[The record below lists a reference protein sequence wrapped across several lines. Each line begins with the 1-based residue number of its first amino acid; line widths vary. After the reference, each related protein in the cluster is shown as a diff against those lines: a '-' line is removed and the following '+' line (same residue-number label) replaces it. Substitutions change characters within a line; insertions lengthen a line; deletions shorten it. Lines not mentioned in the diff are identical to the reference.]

1 MSNRPLEQRK
11 IKFVQATAQVAS
23 EVKPE
28 RRILRTAA
36 YCRVSTES
44 KEQETSFNSQVTHY
58 TDKIGSNPDWT
69 LVGIYADPAVSGTSR
84 RNRTQFDEM
93 LYDCIH
99 GKIDQIITKSMSRF
113 ARNQLDCLAV
123 IRLLKG
129 LHPPV
134 SVIFED
140 DKIDS
145 TDLSTEVVMTIFSM
159 LAEQESAKKSDNVK
173 WGFDRRREQGHYL
186 TPVKNLLGYDKT
198 QAFHKDDREMIIVE
212 DEAKTV
218 RCIFTMFLI
227 GYKLSEIA
235 HQLTL
240 AGVSTSKGNT
250 IWNTGSVLG
259 ILKNERYAGDVRT
272 NKTYRENYRIH
283 RTVRNKGEH
292 EYIYETDHH
301 PAIVSHAEY
310 EMAQKLIASHRYG
323 YDPYVTGAYC
333 LRVIGGGLFKGFIP
347 INIHWAG
354 SDLSE
359 YMELARRAEQDQT
372 SELRMKKVRCFPGFE
387 VVRPEDVAH
396 GNKPSL
402 RITPRTLAFNSA
414 CLSLADD
421 GASDYIEFLL
431 NPLEKLIAVR
441 FTEEQ
446 MPGAVRWRKVVDGK
460 KVAVA
465 IGCACFTEL
474 LYQLMQWPKL
484 WNTTVLGQ
492 PFFKNGEMVLLFGLE
507 NYEINALPYEKV
519 KKKASRSSTDVY
531 YDIELMIAQQIE
543 LLHQKK
549 EDEVSVEETAAEENV
564 ETPVTP
570 RRKKLH
576 QGAWCDSF
584 GQKSEVAE
592 FDYRRYQFYHMN
604 AWDVNAN
611 GIIVPE
617 FDHHVDIT
625 DEQLQSRLAAVQQK
639 EKAGVIANG

>member
-11 IKFVQATAQVAS
+11 IKFVRATTQVSS

-44 KEQETSFNSQVTHY
+44 KEQETSFNSQVMHY
-58 TDKIGSNPDWT
+58 TEKIGANPDWT

-84 RNRTQFDEM
+84 RNRTRFDEM

-186 TPVKNLLGYDKT
+186 TPVNNLLGYEKT
-198 QAFHKDDREMIIVE
+198 KAYRKDDREMYIVE
-212 DEAKTV
+212 DEAKIV
-218 RCIFTMFLI
+218 RCIFAMFLI
-227 GYKLSEIA
+227 GYKVSEIA
-235 HQLTL
+235 LQLTM
-240 AGVSTSKGNT
+240 AGVTTSKGNSS
-250 IWNTGSVLG
+250 WSTGSVLG

-283 RTVRNKGEH
+283 RTVKNKGER
-292 EYIYETDHH
+292 EYVYETDHH

-333 LRVIGGGLFKGFIP
+333 LRVIEEGLFGGFIP

-354 SDLSE
+354 SELSE
-359 YMELARRAEQDQT
+359 YIELARRAEHDVA
-372 SELRMKKVRCFPGFE
+372 SKARSRRVRCYPGFE
-387 VVRPEDVAH
+387 VVRPEDVGH
-396 GNKPSL
+396 SNKPGL
-402 RITPRTLAFNSA
+402 RITPRTFTLNSA
-414 CLSLADD
+414 CLSIIKD

-431 NPLEKLIAVR
+431 NPLEKLLAVR

-446 MPGAVRWRKVVDGK
+446 MPGAVRWKRIKEGK
-460 KVAVA
+460 STTVT
-465 IGCACFTEL
+465 IGCAGFCEL
-474 LYQLMQWPKL
+474 IYQLMRWPKL

-492 PFFKNGEMVLLFGLE
+492 TFVRNGEMVLLFGLGQH
-507 NYEINALPYEKV
+507 EINALPYEKL
-519 KKKASRSSTDVY
+519 KKKTPRTNADVY

-549 EDEVSVEETAAEENV
+549 EDEVVVDENATSENV
-564 ETPVTP
+564 EATVMPK
-570 RRKKLH
+570 RERLH
-576 QGAWCDSF
+576 PGAWYDSF
-584 GQKSEVAE
+584 GQKSEEAE
-592 FDYRRYQFYHMN
+592 FDYRRYQFYHMKEWN
-604 AWDVNAN
+604 VDADGVP
-611 GIIVPE
+611 VPE
-617 FDHHVDIT
+617 FDHRVDVSI
-625 DEQLQSRLAAVQQK
+625 EQVRGTLGAVLGK
-639 EKAGVIANG
+639 KKVEVLYK